1 MALASG
7 GKVGKMFPSFRL
19 SQAALWAVLTGGVVL
34 ADPAADGGAPLAP
47 APDALAAAQRLRVAP
62 GLKLSLW
69 AGEPLV
75 QNITSV
81 GFDNQGGAYVVETGR
96 RRTSVFD
103 IRSLTQWLDE
113 DLSFRSVGDRVQFLR
128 QVLDPAD
135 PRYSAFLGA
144 VTKGGIGGFKDFNG
158 DGRIDWK
165 DLETESERIRFVWDS
180 NGDGIAD
187 RWRTFAEG
195 FATSVSGV
203 AAGVMVEGTNVWFTC
218 IPDVWRFPATA
229 SREPAAPKID
239 VRDGKFDSARMLSG
253 FGVHIAF
260 GGHDLHGL
268 IKGPDGRIYFTI
280 ADRGASVTNREGRVF
295 PLPDSGAVFR
305 CEPDGS
311 NFKIFAKG
319 LRNPQELAFDAFGNL
334 WTADNNADG
343 GDKARWT
350 LLLEGA
356 DYGWT
361 IGWQWLPK
369 LGAWNSE
376 RLWHTRESNTAA
388 YIMPPVAH
396 IGHGPAGIAY
406 YPGTGLGDR
415 FNGHFFYADF
425 PGGIRSF
432 RVEPDGAFF
441 KIAQA
446 DGAGD
451 SWKWMEDNSPA
462 NMTGKVLWDLSPVD
476 VTFPPFGG
484 LIVADWVQGWE
495 KTGKGRLWHV
505 TDPALAND
513 PQIAEVRKILGEGM
527 SGRRDR
533 ELISLLGHRDQRVRL
548 EAQWELAGRGSDVVD
563 RLKQTALESDN
574 RMARLHALWT
584 VTQIARKHAGEKWG
598 KQLAK
603 WLPLL
608 KDKEPE
614 IRGQSAKMFAAARRA
629 DAAKGIVE
637 LFADTD
643 LRARFLAIE
652 AAKDLWSHPSQWQQ
666 DIPPLEQTADSL
678 RALPLAGKI
687 MPSRKYPHYPDHSW
701 EIARILAE
709 SSEIDPSTVQVLSR
723 SVDVEDS
730 FKFLGDPVYPSALF
744 GRAVIGRAGY
754 GVKIHH
760 NALKKA
766 RHADRLRLAC
776 LLKLRESGDVVIER
790 FLGATNPVL
799 VLEAARAINDVPIGR
814 SFPALAA
821 LLDDRTRFAKE
832 AASWT
837 NAVNFSRE
845 EWRTWVLRRSA
856 NAAFRLGGESNAI
869 ALAKFAAWDGAPES
883 VRVEALEAL
892 AEWGAAPKRDR
903 IVGLYRP
910 IPQRDDAPARAALGT
925 VWQQVSG
932 SSAPASVVIASIRAG
947 DRLKL
952 GDLAETLARLI
963 NHADSTVR
971 KEAARIHDAAAAT
984 TFESVVA
991 GLERGSLKERQ
1002 LAFAKLATSTNAG
1015 AVPVLV
1021 DWLSKLSVGVVEPEL
1036 QADLLDA
1043 ARAVQGNTPVSMR
1056 LAEWTNSL
1064 PKDDVLAAFRPA
1076 LAGGDASNGA
1086 KLFAERADLG
1096 CQRCH
1101 KLRGDGG
1108 EVGPDLT
1115 GIGKAKGRAYVL
1127 KAILQPNAEIA
1138 AGFENVLLEKTDG
1151 TSIGGVLKSENET
1164 TLTLDSPEDG
1174 RLVIAKSEIKTRER
1188 GLSAM
1193 PEGLG
1198 DLMSLRELRDLIEV
1212 LSE

>member
-1 MALASG
+1 MALASN
-7 GKVGKMFPSFRL
+7 GKVGTMFPSFRL
-19 SQAALWAVLTGGVVL
+19 SVAALWAALTGVVVL

-103 IRSLTQWLDE
+103 IRSLTQWLDD

-218 IPDVWRFPATA
+218 IPDVWRLPATA

-441 KIAQA
+441 KIAQT

-608 KDKEPE
+608 KDKDPE

-629 DAAKGIVE
+629 DAAREIVE
-637 LFADTD
+637 LLDD
-643 LRARFLAIE
+643 KDPRVRFLALE
-652 AAKDLWSHPSQWQQ
+652 AANDLLSNWSKRQE
-666 DIPPLEQTADSL
+666 DISPLEQTADSL
-678 RALPLAGKI
+678 RALPLVGNI
-687 MPSRKYPHYPDHSW
+687 MPAHKYPNSPDYDW
-701 EIARILAE
+701 AVAAMLAK
-709 SSEIDPSTVQVLSR
+709 STNLDMATWHIMRR
-723 SVDVEDS
+723 SVSEQRMS
-730 FKFLGDPVYPSALF
+730 YYLGEEKPPDLRIHY
-744 GRAVIGRAGY
+744 RIRR
-754 GVKIHH
+754 GV
-760 NALKKA
+760 LKLA
-766 RHADRLRLAC
+766 PYADRLRLVC
-776 LLKLRESGDVVIER
+776 LLGNRETKDPDIER

-799 VLEAARAINDVPIGR
+799 VLEAARAINDVPINGA
-814 SFPALAA
+814 FPALAA

-832 AASWT
+832 ATGWT

-869 ALAKFAAWDGAPES
+869 ALAKFAAWDDAPES

-892 AEWGAAPKRDR
+892 ADWGAAPKRDR

-910 IPQRDDAPARAALGT
+910 IPQRDDAPARAALGS

-932 SSAPASVVIASIRAG
+932 SFAPSSVVIASIRAG

-952 GDLAETLARLI
+952 GDLAETLARLV
-963 NHADSTVR
+963 NHADSAVR
-971 KEAARIHDAAAAT
+971 KEAARIHDAASAT
-984 TFESVVA
+984 TFEGVVA
-991 GLERGSLKERQ
+991 GLEKGSLKERQ

-1015 AVPVLV
+1015 AAPVLV
-1021 DWLSKLSVGVVEPEL
+1021 EWLSKLSAGVVEPEL

-1043 ARAVQGNTPVSMR
+1043 ARAVQGNTPVSKR
-1056 LAEWTNSL
+1056 LGEWTNAL

-1076 LAGGDASNGA
+1076 LAVGDVSNGA

-1101 KLRGDGG
+1101 KLRGEGG

-1138 AGFENVLLEKTDG
+1138 TGFENVLLEKTDG
-1151 TSIGGVLKSENET
+1151 TSIGGVLKSENEAA
-1164 TLTLDSPEDG
+1164 LTLDSPEDG
-1174 RLVIAKSEIKTRER
+1174 RLVIPKSEIKIRER

-1198 DLMSLRELRDLIEV
+1198 DLMTLRELRDLIEV